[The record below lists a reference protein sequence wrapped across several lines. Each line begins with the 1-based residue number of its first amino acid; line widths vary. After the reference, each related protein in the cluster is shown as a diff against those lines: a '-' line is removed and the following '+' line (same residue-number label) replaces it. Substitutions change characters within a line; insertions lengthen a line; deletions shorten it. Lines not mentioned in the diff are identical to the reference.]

1 MSKEPFKLGQ
11 DFVDRVT
18 ASDEESPS
26 VIGAHISPMPSRYR
40 RLKFEAA
47 FQWKRLRV
55 CLLCW
60 WYLRHWPWGDLSTA
74 EWRFQLDGET
84 SRSAFLEGWCRMD
97 DLGDKS

>member
-11 DFVDRVT
+11 DFVDRAT
-18 ASDEESPS
+18 NSDEESPS
-26 VIGAHISPMPSRYR
+26 VIGALDASMPTRYL
-40 RLKFEAA
+40 RLKWECA

-74 EWRFQLDGET
+74 EWKFQLAGET
-84 SRSAFLEGWCRMD
+84 ARSAFLEGWCRMD
-97 DLGDKS
+97 DLS